1 MSDFFTQKQTEKL
14 KKNGWEI
21 IANDE
26 TRLPWFGSDWSAG
39 WMHKVT
45 DLLGVHPE
53 GAGMDFLVVATRV
66 IHEGEIR

>member
-26 TRLPWFGSDWSAG
+26 TRLPWFGSDWDKD

-66 IHEGEIR
+66 IHEGDD

>member
-14 KKNGWEI
+14 KENGWEI
-21 IANDE
+21 IAKDE
-26 TRLPWFGSDWSAG
+26 TKLRWFGSDWNEG

-66 IHEGEIR
+66 VPQEGE

>member
-26 TRLPWFGSDWSAG
+26 TKLRWFGSDWNEG

-66 IHEGEIR
+66 IHEGED